1 MWHAWERRGIC
12 PVFWL
17 ENLKE
22 SNHLKDLCTDKR
34 MILKWILTRMGGCQ
48 LDSSGTAWGSVGGGA
63 LETGK
68 EPSVFIKFGVFL
80 G

>member
-1 MWHAWERRGIC
+1 M
-12 PVFWL
+12 FWL